1 MIWVSLNKKQMKK
14 IRPIKNTWN
23 DWLINYIP
31 EPIRKRVGGFK
42 DKIVSL
48 FKTNTPKQLVYG
60 RGNKPK
66 ETKIRNIRNPFILK
80 NKKEIID
87 RITRDFLRNRRSKR
101 RKKEIRR
108 KTEYNKTLVKDRL
121 IRDIRTLFEQGED
134 YCKIIN
140 FWNNNYIEY
149 ESNGD
154 KNRNLS
160 LKEYFN
166 KNEPYLRNTIIDL
179 QNFDA
184 WKIQLTIAINF
195 MSSKDDE

>member
-1 MIWVSLNKKQMKK
+1 MKK

-48 FKTNTPKQLVYG
+48 FKTNTPKQFVYG

-87 RITRDFLRNRRSKR
+87 RITRDFLWNRRSKR

>member
-87 RITRDFLRNRRSKR
+87 RITRDFLWNRRSKR

>member
-1 MIWVSLNKKQMKK
+1 MKK

-60 RGNKPK
+60 RGNKLK

-87 RITRDFLRNRRSKR
+87 RITRDFLWNRRSKR

>member
-1 MIWVSLNKKQMKK
+1 MKK
-14 IRPIKNTWN
+14 VRPIKNTWN

-87 RITRDFLRNRRSKR
+87 RITRDFLWNRRSKR